1 MHQVDFLNIASSEA
15 RGQVNFF
22 SDIEGDMEPILRQTE
37 NNDWFFLVAVGILA
51 LIAIARN
58 YAPRRFQMIAGAS
71 YSIRRL
77 TWLRDDGNVFF
88 NPTSAALFLVSIIVA
103 ALYAYGFHDYFNEI
117 QPFENDDDLFL
128 VARLSAAIALFW
140 VLKDTLI
147 LTIGKLF
154 KSPVSSFLNL
164 VNQYVINVI
173 AALILFG
180 FVVFHF
186 YLNQNILL
194 IAPLYFVIIIYIY
207 RLIRTFI
214 IGRKTEGFFP
224 FYIILYLCAL
234 EILPVLFLYKVIE
247 KYI

>member
-1 MHQVDFLNIASSEA
+1 MDFLSLTSSKTPN
-15 RGQVNFF
+15 QVNLFA
-22 SDIEGDMEPILRQTE
+22 DIEGDMEPILRQTE
-37 NNDWFFLVAVGILA
+37 NNDWFFLVAAGILL

-77 TWLRDDGNVFF
+77 TWLRDEGNVFF
-88 NPTSAALFLVSIIVA
+88 NPASAALFLVSVLVA
-103 ALYAYGFHDYFNEI
+103 ALYAYGFHDYYI
-117 QPFENDDDLFL
+117 QTWPFENAEDLLL
-128 VARLSAAIALFW
+128 VAQLSVAIAIFW
-140 VLKDTLI
+140 VFKDILI

-164 VNQYVINVI
+164 ANQYVINVT
-173 AALILFG
+173 AALVLFV

-186 YLNQNILL
+186 YLDNDFLL
-194 IAPLYFVIIIYIY
+194 LAPLYFVLFIFIY

-224 FYIILYLCAL
+224 FYIILYLCTL
-234 EILPVLFLYKVIE
+234 EILPVLLLYKVIE
-247 KYI
+247 KHI

>member
-1 MHQVDFLNIASSEA
+1 MHQVDFFSQSLLEA
-15 RGQVNFF
+15 PGKVNFF
-22 SDIEGDMEPILRQTE
+22 TDIEGDIEPILRQTE
-37 NNDWFFLVAVGILA
+37 NNDWFFLVAVGILV

-77 TWLRDDGNVFF
+77 TWLRDEGNVFF
-88 NPTSAALFLVSIIVA
+88 NPASAALFLVSIIVA
-103 ALYAYGFHDYFNEI
+103 ALYAYGFHDYYNEI
-117 QPFENDDDLFL
+117 RPFANAEDLFL

-140 VLKDTLI
+140 ILKDTLI

-164 VNQYVINVI
+164 VNQYVINVT
-173 AALILFG
+173 AALVLFG

-186 YLNQNILL
+186 YLNHNILL
-194 IAPLYFVIIIYIY
+194 IAPMYFVIIIFIY